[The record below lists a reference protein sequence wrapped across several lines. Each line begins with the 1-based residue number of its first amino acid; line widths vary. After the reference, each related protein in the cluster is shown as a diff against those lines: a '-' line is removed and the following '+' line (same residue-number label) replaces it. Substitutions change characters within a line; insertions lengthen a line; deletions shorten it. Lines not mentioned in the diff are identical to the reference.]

1 MKKFVVAI
9 AMCFMTAALFAQKGS
24 VEANSRED
32 LLAKI
37 GVPTVYVL
45 PEFEECFLYYK
56 DGSMTK
62 SVINVCAFD
71 NSVRFT
77 LGKDTLKLRSIDNV
91 DYILSSQKKFVYRDG
106 LVLDVLREGAEYS
119 LAERKRLK
127 ISEPKQDSGY
137 GAVPASSSAKTA
149 SSNDYATHEG
159 HSYGYMVSVDYAVSY
174 DYYLVSPEGE
184 VIQAKKKAFIKA
196 FPKIKDGINTV
207 VKTRKIDFGKKEDI
221 VWLYDYCLSVL

>member
-1 MKKFVVAI
+1 MKKFAI
-9 AMCFMTAALFAQKGS
+9 AFAMLFSAFALFAQKGT
-24 VEANSRED
+24 VDANSRED

-45 PEFEECFLYYK
+45 PEFEDCILYYK

-62 SVINVCAFD
+62 SIINVCAFD

-77 LGKDTLKLRSIDNV
+77 LGKDTLRLRSIENV

-106 LVLDVLREGAEYS
+106 MVLDVLREGAEYT

-149 SSNDYATHEG
+149 SSNDYTTHEG
-159 HSYGYMVSVDYAVSY
+159 HSYGYMVSVNYAVSY
-174 DYYLVSPEGE
+174 DYYLISPEGK
-184 VIQAKKKAFIKA
+184 VIQARKQSFIKA
-196 FPKIKDGINTV
+196 FPKIKDGINAV
-207 VKTRKIDFGKKEDI
+207 VKSKKIDFDKKEDV